1 MTGEQT
7 FTIADLDVELSA
19 IGCYDSV
26 SGMPVGCI
34 HGVIRPF
41 IRPEGV
47 GEVPSLV
54 STEE

>member
-26 SGMPVGCI
+26 SGMPVGAL
-34 HGVIRPF
+34 HGVIRPW

-47 GEVPSLV
+47 GEVSSLV